1 MQHAFLDQY
10 SHLDSPV
17 HRLDPRAK
25 LVGMFCL
32 IVICVTT
39 PPYLYMAFT
48 AYLGLELVLL
58 TVSRLPWKHV
68 LKRMLVVV
76 PFILAVAVF
85 LPFFNRG
92 GGSYNLGPVS
102 VSAHGMLVLWNVAA
116 KSTISVLAVILLS
129 STTPFPELIKG
140 MEKLHLPGL
149 LSTLLSFMYR
159 YIFVLTD
166 EVQRMRRA
174 RDSRGWSGKW
184 LWQAKTIGHMV
195 ATLFLRSYERG
206 ERVYAAMLARG
217 FDGTVRIVYAHTFGA
232 VEWGFVCLM
241 IMFPLAARIITPG
254 G

>member
-10 SHLDSPV
+10 SHLESPV

-25 LVGMFCL
+25 LVGLVGL

-39 PPYLYMAFT
+39 PPDRYQAFA

-58 TVSRLPWKHV
+58 AISRLPLKHV
-68 LKRMLVVV
+68 LKRMLIVV
-76 PFILAVAVF
+76 PFILAVALF
-85 LPFFNRG
+85 LPFFNEQRRQ
-92 GGSYNLGPVS
+92 LQPGPGQAS
-102 VSAHGMLVLWNVAA
+102 RRTGCWCCGTWPPSP
-116 KSTISVLAVILLS
+116 TISVLAVILLS

-140 MEKLHLPGL
+140 MEKLHLPNL
-149 LSTLLSFMYR
+149 LATLLSFMYR

-217 FDGTVRIVYAHTFGA
+217 FDGTVHTVYSLYLRRDG
-232 VEWGFVCLM
+232 VGLRVS
-241 IMFPLAARIITPG
+241 
-254 G
+254 